1 MTKKR
6 KTTRSRWATTA
17 NTRID
22 GGGVAPSGQV
32 GYAVG
37 GGGVRTERIE
47 DMRRIPIS
55 KLVLTAALAVSLAAC
70 SGGPYQQGETLER
83 QGSYELAIE
92 QYELAA
98 ADNPGSSGAL
108 KAQMKIASIYH
119 VNLEQPEKAAEVYA
133 AIIEAAPDEE
143 IGLNAQ
149 YQLGLV
155 HYGIGDYDAAAEAFR
170 GLLMNAPSSEQG
182 GDAQMMLAQTYE
194 KAGKLDEAQATYGE
208 FSRLHSENKNAVIAL
223 EKRAR
228 LLDNLGKKEEAIQQR
243 QDIVREFGARPDAE
257 QVVRLA
263 AEELVKAGAEVPDIE
278 SMETSAADREME
290 RQQERR
296 ERDRP
301 RSQPR
306 EEEQTKSAEE
316 LIFGHNADD
325 IMSAMQITLDDQGT
339 MYDAMFSMASVL
351 FTTAD
356 YKKSGA
362 LYHRSLR
369 MAEKAVGSAWESRA
383 SAIKGLSDVYL
394 KLGLEDRAKQLL
406 EDAVRTDSAVIDQVI
421 TQGEYEYGVG
431 DYQKAVDIWS
441 FVAGFSAGKD
451 SQIYYLIG
459 LAQRELQ
466 NTPAEVKAFERSLAA
481 NPRNEE
487 AAQSLAEALYYRAG
501 NRKRAFLYQ
510 DIIDKKID
518 WPTYFDL
525 GKTAMRY
532 GYWQQASQQFNIG
545 ARVAAKA
552 AERAAKNE
560 DARAE
565 KQALNVSIGMAALK
579 QAARARASESSQDE
593 AAVEMAALA
602 QGNPQNALVR
612 YAAGHLAEHMN
623 ETEKAAAE
631 YAKAIEL
638 EPINADFVEALANLH
653 IANDN
658 AAEAVNVYSAY
669 LQKNPRDKRIQSLRD
684 TLKAET
690 ISAPSAAP

>member
-1 MTKKR
+1 ML
-6 KTTRSRWATTA
+6 
-17 NTRID
+17 
-22 GGGVAPSGQV
+22 
-32 GYAVG
+32 
-37 GGGVRTERIE
+37 RTERIE

-55 KLVLTAALAVSLAAC
+55 KLVLAAVLAVSLAAC

-98 ADNPGSSGAL
+98 AEKPGSSKAL

-119 VNLEQPEKAAEVYA
+119 VNLEQLEKAAEIYA
-133 AIIEAAPDEE
+133 AVIEAAPEAE
-143 IGLNAQ
+143 VGLEAQ

-155 HYGIGDYDAAAEAFR
+155 HFGNDNYDAAAEAFR
-170 GLLMNAPSSEQG
+170 SLLMAAPSSAQG
-182 GDAQMMLAQTYE
+182 GNAQMMLAQTYE
-194 KAGKLDEAQATYGE
+194 KAGKLEEAQETYGE

-228 LLDNLGKKEEAIQQR
+228 LLDSLGKKDEAIEQR
-243 QDIVREFGARPDAE
+243 QDIVRKFGERSDAE
-257 QVVRLA
+257 AVVRLA

-278 SMETSAADREME
+278 SRPMSEADRQME
-290 RQQERR
+290 RREERR

-301 RSQPR
+301 RSQR
-306 EEEQTKSAEE
+306 DNEEQTKNAEE
-316 LIFGHNADD
+316 LIFGYNADE
-325 IMSAMQITLDDQGT
+325 IMNEIQFDLDDQGT
-339 MYDAMFSMASVL
+339 MYDAMFSMAGVL

-369 MAEKAVGSAWESRA
+369 MAESAVGSAWDSRV

-394 KLGLEDRAKQLL
+394 KLGLEERAKQLL
-406 EDAVRTDSAVIDQVI
+406 EDAIRSDIKVIDQVI

-431 DYQKAVDIWS
+431 DYQKAIDIWS
-441 FVAGFSAGKD
+441 FVAGLSAGRD

-466 NTPAEVKAFERSLAA
+466 NTAAEVAAFERSIAA

-501 NRKRAFLYQ
+501 NRKRAYLYQ
-510 DIIDKKID
+510 DIIDKKTG
-518 WPTYFDL
+518 WQTYFDV
-525 GKTAMRY
+525 GKSAMRY

-545 ARVAAKA
+545 ARAAAKA

-560 DARAE
+560 DSRAE
-565 KQALNVSIGMAALK
+565 KEAVNASIGMTALR
-579 QAARARASESSQDE
+579 QAARARASESSRDE
-593 AAVEMAALA
+593 AGVELAALA

-612 YAAGHLAEHMN
+612 YAVGHLAELMN

-631 YAKAIEL
+631 YAKAMEL
-638 EPINADFVEALANLH
+638 EPMNADFVEALANLH
-653 IANDN
+653 LANDN
-658 AAEAVNVYSAY
+658 AEEAVNVYTAY
-669 LQKNPRDKRIQSLRD
+669 LQKNPRDKRIQGLRD
-684 TLKAET
+684 ALKAQT
-690 ISAPSAAP
+690 ISVPSAAP

>member
-1 MTKKR
+1 M
-6 KTTRSRWATTA
+6 
-17 NTRID
+17 
-22 GGGVAPSGQV
+22 
-32 GYAVG
+32 
-37 GGGVRTERIE
+37 RTERIE
-47 DMRRIPIS
+47 NMRRIPIS
-55 KLVLTAALAVSLAAC
+55 KLLLAAALAVSLAAC
-70 SGGPYQQGETLER
+70 SGGPYEQGQTLER

-98 ADNPGSSGAL
+98 SEKPGSSDAL

-119 VNLEQPEKAAEVYA
+119 VNLEQPDKAAETYA

-143 IGLNAQ
+143 IGLDAQ

-155 HYGIGDYDAAAEAFR
+155 HYGSGDYDAAAESFR
-170 GLLMNAPSSEQG
+170 GLLMAAPSSAQG
-182 GDAQMMLAQTYE
+182 GNAQMMLAQTYE
-194 KAGKLDEAQATYGE
+194 KAGKLDEAQETYGE
-208 FSRLHSENKNAVIAL
+208 FSRLHSEDKNAVTAL

-228 LLDNLGKKEEAIQQR
+228 LLDKLGKKEEAVQQR
-243 QDIVREFGARPDAE
+243 QDIVRKFGARPDAE

-278 SMETSAADREME
+278 TPQMSEPDAMAE
-290 RQQERR
+290 RQQARR

-301 RSQPR
+301 RSQQNQ
-306 EEEQTKSAEE
+306 EKQVKHAEE
-316 LIFGHNADD
+316 LIFGHNADE

-339 MYDAMFSMASVL
+339 MYDAMFSMAVVL
-351 FTTAD
+351 FTTAE

-369 MAEKAVGSAWESRA
+369 MAEEAEGSAWDSRV

-394 KLGLEDRAKQLL
+394 KLGLEDRARQLL
-406 EDAVRTDSAVIDQVI
+406 EDAVRTDSTVIDQVI
-421 TQGEYEYGVG
+421 TQGQYEYDVG
-431 DYQKAVDIWS
+431 NYHKAIDIWVFIS
-441 FVAGFSAGKD
+441 GFSPGKD
-451 SQIYYLIG
+451 SLIYYRIG

-466 NTPAEVKAFERSLAA
+466 NTAAEVAALERSVAA

-501 NRKRAFLYQ
+501 NRKRAYLYQ

-518 WPTYFDL
+518 WPTYYDI
-525 GKTAMRY
+525 GKAAMRY
-532 GYWQQASQQFNIG
+532 GYWLQAAQQFNIG
-545 ARVAAKA
+545 ARAASKA

-560 DARAE
+560 DSRAE
-565 KQALNVSIGMAALK
+565 KQAVDAAIGMTALR
-579 QAARARASESSQDE
+579 QAARARATESSRGD
-593 AAVEMAALA
+593 AAVELAALA

-612 YAAGHLAEHMN
+612 YAVGHLAQLMSEN
-623 ETEKAAAE
+623 GKAAAE

-638 EPINADFVEALANLH
+638 EPMNADFVEALANLH
-653 IANDN
+653 IANGN

-669 LQKNPRDKRIQSLRD
+669 LQKNPRDKRIQRLRD
-684 TLKAET
+684 ALKAET